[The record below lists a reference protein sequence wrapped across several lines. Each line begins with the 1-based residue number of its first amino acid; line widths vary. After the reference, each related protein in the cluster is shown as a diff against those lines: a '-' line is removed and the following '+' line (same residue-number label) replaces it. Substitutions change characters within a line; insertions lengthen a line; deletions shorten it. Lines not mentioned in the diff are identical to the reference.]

1 VRDLVSRMKCKAGVL
16 GLGKVGKNLLL
27 RQIHGSDHFRIHWV
41 SDSKRVYRVNR
52 QSGFT
57 GQDCK
62 KIIKFKQTHTA
73 FPEIPKCEIYEFE
86 NVSQQTK
93 LLNDLITTDKK
104 DWVIFD
110 TTFTR
115 KEDDYSIA
123 NTMMG
128 CKAYCAGNKTAWTD
142 YDSCDKLFRKA
153 TETQTLLG
161 LNCTVG
167 VWLDQMEI
175 LPIMLQNLISGK
187 IILLK
192 RDNSSLNLF
201 FEKIGSGLTVEKT
214 ILELENSG
222 HLDLPGPD
230 ALLTEV
236 KDQTMKAH
244 IAANVCG
251 IMRSTRPV
259 FKNQQATRPD
269 EPKSF
274 EAKEL
279 AEWHLRGRKHGD
291 YPALVSEI
299 NVDTSDGM
307 IDLEVGFAEL
317 KRGQPLARDFVGKCA
332 MSIDASAAK
341 FKWSKGT
348 RKPAQFMRSGYG
360 GAKKTAAK
368 LIAEA
373 NRAIIISHR
382 KPKVC
387 RSPILVLAA
396 LEKGEQA
403 AKLLDRKLRL
413 AL

>member
-1 VRDLVSRMKCKAGVL
+1 MSRRQCKAGVL
-16 GLGKVGKNLLL
+16 GLGKVGKNILL
-27 RQIHGSDHFRIHWV
+27 QNHVSDRFRIHWV
-41 SDSKRVYRVNR
+41 SDSERIYRTNER
-52 QSGFT
+52 SGFT
-57 GQDCK
+57 EKDRQN
-62 KIIKFKQTHTA
+62 IIKCKQAQTT
-73 FPEIPKCEIYEFE
+73 FQKIPNCEIYEFE

-93 LLNDLITTDKK
+93 LLNDLVSTDQK

-115 KEDDYSIA
+115 KEDDYAIA
-123 NTMMG
+123 DAMLG
-128 CKAYCAGNKTAWTD
+128 CKAYCAANKTAWTD
-142 YDSCDKLFRKA
+142 YDSCDRLFRKA

-175 LPIMLQNLISGK
+175 LPMMLQNLISGK
-187 IILLK
+187 ITLLK

-201 FEKIGSGLTVEKT
+201 FEKIGSGLTVEST
-214 ILELENSG
+214 ILELEDSG

-251 IMRSTRPV
+251 IMRSTRPA
-259 FKNQQATRPD
+259 FKNRQTTQPD
-269 EPKSF
+269 GPKSY

-279 AEWHLRGRKHGD
+279 AKWHLRGRKHGN

-299 NVDTSDGM
+299 NVDTSGGV

-317 KRGQPLARDFVGKCA
+317 TRGQPLARDFVGKCA
-332 MSIDASAAK
+332 MSIDAIEAK
-341 FKWSKGT
+341 FKWSKGAG
-348 RKPAQFMRSGYG
+348 KHAKFMRSGYG

-373 NRAIIISHR
+373 NRAIVISHR

-403 AKLLDRKLRL
+403 AKLLERKLRL